1 MSSVQALKLEDAEG
15 SVMIVTRIDDI
26 VFTIS
31 VEYAGDGPF
40 RIDLRPNGP
49 VPGHVEKG
57 RLHRVWWSKADDVRL
72 RYIVGLGF

>member
-40 RIDLRPNGP
+40 RMFEADRSKLREFLRP
-49 VPGHVEKG
+49 
-57 RLHRVWWSKADDVRL
+57 L
-72 RYIVGLGF
+72 VG